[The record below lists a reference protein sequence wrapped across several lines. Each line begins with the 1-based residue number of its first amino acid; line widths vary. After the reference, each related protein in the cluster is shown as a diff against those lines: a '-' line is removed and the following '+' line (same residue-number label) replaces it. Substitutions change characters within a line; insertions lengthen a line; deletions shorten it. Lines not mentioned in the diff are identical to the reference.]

1 MMDKKAKFVPMGIVT
16 GFVDENQSDASAID
30 KVLNRSVQ
38 LLYNKSW
45 VFICNMIYRKML
57 LSFLYKNRLVAL
69 LEDEALRVKTW

>member
-16 GFVDENQSDASAID
+16 GFFDENQSDASAID

-69 LEDEALRVKTW
+69 VEDEALRVKTW

>member
-69 LEDEALRVKTW
+69 LEDEALHVKTW